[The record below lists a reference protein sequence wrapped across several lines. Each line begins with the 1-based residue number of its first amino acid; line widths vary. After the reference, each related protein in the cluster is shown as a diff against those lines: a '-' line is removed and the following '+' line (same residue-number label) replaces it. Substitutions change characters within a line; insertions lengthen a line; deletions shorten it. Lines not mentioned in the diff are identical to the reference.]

1 MIAADGRSVWLRN
14 IVNVIGR
21 NGQASELVC
30 VSIDITQRK
39 HAEEALRE
47 SEERLRLAI
56 QAGKM
61 YAYEWDVAS
70 DTVVRSAECVDLL
83 GEGEPNPDDSQGT
96 DGAGPPRRPGT
107 GRDELARTLRPRTL
121 TVR

>member
-1 MIAADGRSVWLRN
+1 MAFIAEATEESRKHEFECRMIAADGRTVWLRN
-14 IVNVIGR
+14 IVNIIGR
-21 NGQASELVC
+21 NSQASELVC

-70 DTVVRSAECVDLL
+70 DTVVRSAECVDLSGKANQSGRL
-83 GEGEPNPDDSQGT
+83 
-96 DGAGPPRRPGT
+96 AGN
-107 GRDELARTLRPRTL
+107 
-121 TVR
+121 